1 MNKRI
6 ITLCIALLCLT
17 LAVMAQDNRKDV
29 TLHIVGT
36 TDVHGAFMPFDFFNN
51 SDQPGSMARVSTFVK
66 QLRSQYGEDAV
77 VLLDNGDILQGQPI
91 CYYYNYVKTDVPNI
105 AAQVINYLKYDAETF
120 GNHDVEPGHDVY
132 DKWIKELDC
141 PTLGANIIDTHTGK
155 PYVAPYT
162 IVERQGV
169 RIAVLGMLTPAIP
182 NWLNETLWSGLHF
195 EEMVGCARQ
204 WIDYLRRNE
213 QPDLIVGLFH
223 SGWDGG
229 ISTPEYDEDAAK
241 KVAEEVEG
249 FDLIFYGHD
258 HRERLEKLP
267 NGVLCLDP
275 SCNAKKVAHATV
287 TLHRNGTKWAVES
300 KQGELV
306 DVCPLEI
313 DTTYVQHFQP
323 AIDDTRNYV
332 NRLVGVL
339 EAPLH
344 SRDCFFGPSPF
355 TDLIQNMQLQLTGA
369 DISFSAPLSFNTVIE
384 AGNIYV
390 RDMFKLYRFENRL
403 YTLRMTGEEVRKHL
417 EMSYDLWTNTMKSP
431 EDHIL
436 LLDEGSSVDQ
446 QRYGFKNLTFNFDSA
461 TGIDYEVDVTKPAGE
476 KVRILR
482 MSDGRPFDPKAWYVV
497 AMNSYRG
504 NGGGELLTHGAG
516 IAKDSI
522 QNRILTTTPLD
533 LRYYLTQE
541 IERMGTV
548 NPKANTNWR
557 FVPEAWAEPALR
569 RDRKLLF
576 KE

>member
-1 MNKRI
+1 
-6 ITLCIALLCLT
+6 
-17 LAVMAQDNRKDV
+17 
-29 TLHIVGT
+29 
-36 TDVHGAFMPFDFFNN
+36 
-51 SDQPGSMARVSTFVK
+51 
-66 QLRSQYGEDAV
+66 
-77 VLLDNGDILQGQPI
+77 
-91 CYYYNYVKTDVPNI
+91 
-105 AAQVINYLKYDAETF
+105 
-120 GNHDVEPGHDVY
+120 
-132 DKWIKELDC
+132 
-141 PTLGANIIDTHTGK
+141 
-155 PYVAPYT
+155 
-162 IVERQGV
+162 
-169 RIAVLGMLTPAIP
+169 
-182 NWLNETLWSGLHF
+182 
-195 EEMVGCARQ
+195 
-204 WIDYLRRNE
+204 
-213 QPDLIVGLFH
+213 
-223 SGWDGG
+223 
-229 ISTPEYDEDAAK
+229 
-241 KVAEEVEG
+241 
-249 FDLIFYGHD
+249 
-258 HRERLEKLP
+258 
-267 NGVLCLDP
+267 
-275 SCNAKKVAHATV
+275 
-287 TLHRNGTKWAVES
+287 
-300 KQGELV
+300 
-306 DVCPLEI
+306 
-313 DTTYVQHFQP
+313 
-323 AIDDTRNYV
+323 V

-355 TDLIQNMQLQLTGA
+355 TDLIQNLQLQLTGA